1 MAARL
6 LALAAAAAL
15 AAPVDAAQAAK
26 PSILH
31 VVADDLGY
39 FDLGY
44 KNKRTH
50 SPTIDALAAGG
61 IQLSSYYVMV
71 VCSCVLPAR
80 RLAPR
85 SALAGLPAARR
96 ALALP
101 GCGRRWA
108 LGAGRRGAA

>member
-1 MAARL
+1 MAL
-6 LALAAAAAL
+6 LALAAAAVL
-15 AAPVDAAQAAK
+15 AAPADAAQAGK

-71 VCSCVLPAR
+71 VCSCVRVPASR
-80 RLAPR
+80 PAP
-85 SALAGLPAARR
+85 LLQVC
-96 ALALP
+96 LL
-101 GCGRRWA
+101 
-108 LGAGRRGAA
+108 LGG